1 MKIVII
7 DGQGGRIGRTIIE
20 QLKEKHG
27 NLELYAIGTNSIATS
42 AMLKAGA
49 DYGATGEN
57 AVIVN
62 AADSDIIIGPIGIV
76 FANALLGEITPAIA
90 TAIGA
95 SKATSGIVLPLS
107 HLFTAGVVTP
117 RIVAI
122 SSCVIPIANLRF
134 LILIPTV
141 FSIFL
146 SISGAQTET
155 DKIKESAKRIPIRPV
170 ATCHLALFPFCRLL
184 IVLC

>member
-1 MKIVII
+1 MKITVI
-7 DGQGGRIGRTIIE
+7 DGQGGRIGRTVIE

-27 NLELYAIGTNSIATS
+27 ELELFAIGTNSIATS

-90 TAIGA
+90 TAISA
-95 SKATSGIVLPLS
+95 SKAYK
-107 HLFTAGVVTP
+107 
-117 RIVAI
+117 
-122 SSCVIPIANLRF
+122 
-134 LILIPTV
+134 ILIPV
-141 FSIFL
+141 NRCNHYVA
-146 SISGAQTET
+146 GCTEASMSEYIKLAIN
-155 DKIKESAKRIPIRPV
+155 KIESM
-170 ATCHLALFPFCRLL
+170 L
-184 IVLC
+184 